1 MALIV
6 VLLPLQM
13 VGEVAD
19 AVTLGTAFTV
29 TVTVATSVQPLVVPV
44 TEYVVVEVGEAVN
57 EDPLPEGLQT
67 YELAPLAETVV
78 LLPLQIVGEA
88 ADAVTV
94 GTAFTVTV
102 TVAVFVHPLLVPVTE
117 YVVVDAGETV
127 YVALVPSE

>member
-1 MALIV
+1 
-6 VLLPLQM
+6 M

-102 TVAVFVHPLLVPVTE
+102 TVAVFVHPLLVPVT
-117 YVVVDAGETV
+117 V
-127 YVALVPSE
+127 